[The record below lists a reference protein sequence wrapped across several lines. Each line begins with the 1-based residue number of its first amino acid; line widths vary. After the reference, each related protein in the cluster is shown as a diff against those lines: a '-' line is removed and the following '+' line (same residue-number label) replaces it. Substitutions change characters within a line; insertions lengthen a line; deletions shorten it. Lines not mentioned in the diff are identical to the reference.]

1 MAYEDIYIGAKEAE
15 EEAERTGGDGYAAF
29 HRVVSE
35 NIRARLAGQDALLA
49 KARAA
54 RRAADLLLYE
64 GHRAVDDAEY
74 VAACKVA
81 DELGDLAR
89 APW

>member
-15 EEAERTGGDGYAAF
+15 LEALKNGGDGYAAF

-35 NIRARLAGQDALLA
+35 NIRVRLAKQDDLLA

-54 RRAADLLLYE
+54 RLAADRLLYE

-74 VAACKVA
+74 VAACRLA
-81 DELGDLAR
+81 DELGEQAR
-89 APW
+89 AS